1 MVNFLNYFVDPA
13 KRQNFGSALAEICI
27 PVLRVRHMAFFYI
40 VVHGRMVL
48 SGARYKP
55 AEDFQAVTPRVA
67 SSGFLLAL
75 QHKPPPNSL
84 FTFQLSVTP
93 LIMGT
98 DVFGVQ

>member
-1 MVNFLNYFVDPA
+1 
-13 KRQNFGSALAEICI
+13 
-27 PVLRVRHMAFFYI
+27 
-40 VVHGRMVL
+40 MVL

-55 AEDFQAVTPRVA
+55 SEDFQGVPPGVA

-84 FTFQLSVTP
+84 FTFQLSVTH
-93 LIMGT
+93 LIEGT